1 MTDIFKTD
9 VIQGCSNRNPSID
22 LHSMTSL
29 LKIEKKKGRKAILK
43 NYLSSFQSLPVKFP
57 PITYG
62 MTPPGHILS
71 VRDVAAL
78 GNRFFSFFPENFT
91 VVLPLD
97 VLFCSKP
104 AMIIKTLNEITYT

>member
-1 MTDIFKTD
+1 M
-9 VIQGCSNRNPSID
+9 
-22 LHSMTSL
+22 
-29 LKIEKKKGRKAILK
+29 
-43 NYLSSFQSLPVKFP
+43 KFP

-78 GNRFFSFFPENFT
+78 GYRFFSFFPENFT
-91 VVLPLD
+91 ELLPLD

-104 AMIIKTLNEITYT
+104 AMIIKTLNETTHT